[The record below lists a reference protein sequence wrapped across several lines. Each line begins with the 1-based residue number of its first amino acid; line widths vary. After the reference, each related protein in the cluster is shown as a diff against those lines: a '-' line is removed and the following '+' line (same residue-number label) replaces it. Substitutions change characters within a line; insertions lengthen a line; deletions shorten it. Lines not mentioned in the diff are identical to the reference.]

1 MRILKPKTDNI
12 SKIRQICLK
21 SKLKF
26 KQALDVAQLRDP
38 IAISVLAKNVK
49 RFRVLSNLTQEELA
63 NMADIEYSQISRI
76 ERGVINTSV
85 SVIFAIAKALQVK
98 PSDLLEM

>member
-1 MRILKPKTDNI
+1 MHFLRPKRDNI
-12 SKIRQICLK
+12 AKIRQICLK
-21 SKLKF
+21 SKCKF
-26 KQALDVAQLRDP
+26 QQALDVAQLRDP
-38 IAISVLAKNVK
+38 IAISVLSKNVK
-49 RFRVLSNLTQEELA
+49 RFRAKNGLTQEELA

-98 PSDLLEM
+98 PSELLEM